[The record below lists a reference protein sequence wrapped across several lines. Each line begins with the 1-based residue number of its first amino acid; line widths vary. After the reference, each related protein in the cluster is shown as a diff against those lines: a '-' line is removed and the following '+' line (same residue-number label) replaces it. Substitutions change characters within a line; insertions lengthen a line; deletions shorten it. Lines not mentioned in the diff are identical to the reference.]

1 MWCGECY
8 TSSPE
13 SEFHVADPENL
24 YGAGGDEDRL
34 ESGWAP
40 KERDR
45 IRYGEAR
52 DRDDLLVPFE
62 CDCCVFAKRTG
73 RVCEDQ
79 PNEKDAF
86 LMSCIRRVIL
96 DGFWSRSRATVVNN
110 TRLFRE
116 MMSLSKA
123 LGFEPPYEPPGPLPA
138 FDHCGYR
145 VAILMVVKSLRA
157 GRNASTHI
165 KWDTIR
171 RLRSTHSNQSRASK
185 EANEM
190 SWAMSD
196 YKGSGYDRLTPEKCG
211 SMWFHRFST
220 GCRRRMGQDWN
231 PNQAISNP
239 LMVKLLSTVEAKVKM
254 SEDADERYRW
264 VMAGCYFCFC
274 YVVSLRG
281 SEGLMVDV
289 AGLSD
294 LGIAKPGF
302 VIIPLLGQVKGEDHT
317 RQHLIHCVNV
327 TDSGIQV
334 RKWVTRL
341 KKLHEVTGR
350 VKGPAFVKPS
360 TGKQSTATDLN
371 DLFIQI
377 LTEIY
382 DNHPGMFEIDIESA
396 SDVSERYHIS
406 RSFRRGS
413 ESRATSKG
421 VSTGDCYQV
430 NRWRKKEKAGASKM
444 SQPIHQVYVD
454 VTLVKEA
461 FMRYTKAM

>member
-1 MWCGECY
+1 MHPPG
-8 TSSPE
+8 
-13 SEFHVADPENL
+13 DP
-24 YGAGGDEDRL
+24 GWVL
-34 ESGWAP
+34 EQILHHGCQQH
-40 KERDR
+40 
-45 IRYGEAR
+45 EA
-52 DRDDLLVPFE
+52 VPGN
-62 CDCCVFAKRTG
+62 DVSVK
-73 RVCEDQ
+73 
-79 PNEKDAF
+79 K
-86 LMSCIRRVIL
+86 
-96 DGFWSRSRATVVNN
+96 
-110 TRLFRE
+110 
-116 MMSLSKA
+116 

-138 FDHCGYR
+138 FDHCGYM

-165 KWDTIR
+165 QWDTIR

-254 SEDADERYRW
+254 SEDADERCRW

-371 DLFIQI
+371 EDLFIQI
-377 LTEIY
+377 LTERSGSGL
-382 DNHPGMFEIDIESA
+382 PG
-396 SDVSERYHIS
+396 
-406 RSFRRGS
+406 
-413 ESRATSKG
+413 
-421 VSTGDCYQV
+421 
-430 NRWRKKEKAGASKM
+430 
-444 SQPIHQVYVD
+444 
-454 VTLVKEA
+454 
-461 FMRYTKAM
+461 